1 MTKVQLLKKVFA
13 TNKDK
18 CVYCHLCVA
27 ACPVKAIKL
36 SLDTLEIDDTTCI
49 YCGHCWQACRTGA
62 ITINSEASV
71 AEKII
76 AARPT
81 VALIT
86 SETFAAFEQVQPGQ
100 LMQALKELGFIAVE
114 ESLLGEEIVAHHYLK
129 HFTEA
134 NSPAIRSTCPAVV
147 NLIEMYYPEYLSLL
161 MPLANPILVQ
171 ARLIKLLYP
180 DSPAVISIGP
190 CTAQKRLASP
200 KSELD
205 LSLTFT
211 ELKELFQAHDI
222 DPKKLSNNIN
232 SLTVKRT
239 LSAPGG
245 FPMTF
250 LNYKGSGALIV
261 EHSLKKS
268 QEALANLT
276 SSTKKRFLDLLACDG
291 CLNGP
296 AFPPEHKLSRLKL
309 IQEVYAKNNFKP
321 SFNWQSLVP
330 KKLDVSY
337 IFQPKPVKSV
347 EVAPE
352 LLNKLLLEVGLTPN
366 LQINCGLCG
375 YETCLK
381 QAKATLLGYSS
392 WTSCIILQ
400 RSNFQKTTEELLK
413 TSSTDPLT
421 GLTNHRGF
429 MNALISEFN
438 RFKRYKLN
446 LTVMMIDVDFF
457 KEVNDRYGHL
467 IGDRVLKLTAQIFA
481 TCLRETD
488 VAARYGGDEFAI
500 ILPETELAEGLKV
513 AEKLRAQAG
522 SVCLNA
528 DKKIEAKIS
537 LSIGVA
543 QAEAKDN
550 EAMCFLKRVDEALYQ
565 AKQQGRNR
573 VVAATGSC

>member
-1 MTKVQLLKKVFA
+1 MAKVELLKKVFA

-36 SLDTLEIDDTTCI
+36 YLDTLEIDNTTCI
-49 YCGHCWQACRTGA
+49 YCGHCWQACKTGA
-62 ITINSEASV
+62 ITINSESSL

-76 AARPT
+76 ATRPT

-86 SETFAAFEQVQPGQ
+86 SETIAAFEQVMPGQ
-100 LMQALKELGFIAVE
+100 LAEALKELGFIAVE
-114 ESLLGEEIVAHHYLK
+114 ESLLGEEIVAYHYLK
-129 HFTEA
+129 HFTET
-134 NSPAIRSTCPAVV
+134 NSPAIRSTCPAIV
-147 NLIEMYYPEYLSLL
+147 NLIEMYYPEYLNLL
-161 MPLANPILVQ
+161 VPLANPVLVQ

-190 CTAQKRLASP
+190 CTAQKILASQN
-200 KSELD
+200 SELD
-205 LSLTFT
+205 LSLTFA
-211 ELKELFQAHDI
+211 ELKELFQNHNI
-222 DPKKLSNNIN
+222 DPKTLSNKTT
-232 SLTVKRT
+232 SWTVKRS

-250 LNYKGSGALIV
+250 LSYKGSGSLIV

-268 QEALANLT
+268 SEALANL
-276 SSTKKRFLDLLACDG
+276 SLSTKKRFLDLLACDG

-296 AFPPEHKLSRLKL
+296 AFPPDNKLSRLKRL
-309 IQEVYAKNNFKP
+309 QEVYAQNNFKP

-330 KKLDVSY
+330 KNLNVSY
-337 IFQPKPVKSV
+337 SFQPKPVKV
-347 EVAPE
+347 QEVAPE

-381 QAKATLLGYSS
+381 QAEATLMGYSS
-392 WTSCIILQ
+392 WTNCIILQ
-400 RSNFQKTTEELLK
+400 RVNFQKTTEELLK
-413 TSSTDPLT
+413 ASRTDPLT

-438 RFKRYKLN
+438 RFKRYNLN
-446 LTVMMIDVDFF
+446 LTVLMIDVDFF
-457 KEVNDRYGHL
+457 KEVNDHYGHL
-467 IGDRVLKLTAQIFA
+467 IGDRVLKLAAQIFA

-513 AEKLRAQAG
+513 AEKLRSQAS

-528 DKKIEAKIS
+528 DKKIKTKIS
-537 LSIGVA
+537 LSIGIA
-543 QAEAKDN
+543 QAEAKDDD
-550 EAMCFLKRVDEALYQ
+550 AMSFLRRVDEALYQ